1 MTGHSIRNPQSAIR
15 NGIRVMVV
23 IPVYNHGQT
32 LRDVVEKVCRLHDTV
47 MVVDDGSTD
56 GGLETLV
63 DLDVHRIRHSRNLG
77 KGAAI
82 LSAAKEAERLGMTH
96 MVTLDA
102 DGQHDP
108 DDLHLFMW
116 AIEQSPQAIVVGKRN
131 FETGYVPSG
140 SRIGRRISNFWLWV
154 QTGRLLG
161 DTQSGYRAYPVKV
174 LNTLKLRERRYAF
187 ENEVLAK
194 GAWAG
199 IKLLEVNISTFY
211 PADEKRVSHFHLLND
226 NVRLSLLNARLTLR
240 AMIPW
245 PHRKLP

>member
-1 MTGHSIRNPQSAIR
+1 MTSTSIRNPKSEIR
-15 NGIRVMVV
+15 NGIRVIVV
-23 IPVYNHGQT
+23 IPVYNHGAT
-32 LRDVVEKVCRLHDTV
+32 LRGVVEKVCGLHDAV

-56 GGLETLV
+56 GGCETIL
-63 DLDVHRIRHSRNLG
+63 DLDVHRVHHGHNRG
-77 KGAAI
+77 KGTAI
-82 LSAAKEAERLGMTH
+82 LSAAREAERLGMTH

-108 DDLHLFMW
+108 GDLHLFISAMHR
-116 AIEQSPQAIVVGKRN
+116 SPRAIVVGKRN

-161 DTQSGYRAYPVKV
+161 DTQSGYRGYPVEV
-174 LNTLKLRERRYAF
+174 LKALKLRERRYAF

-199 IKLLEVNISTFY
+199 IELLEVDISTFY
-211 PADEKRVSHFHLLND
+211 PADEERVSHFHLFND
-226 NVRLSLLNARLTLR
+226 NVRLSLLNARLTFR

>member
-1 MTGHSIRNPQSAIR
+1 MPGGSIRNP
-15 NGIRVMVV
+15 IRVMVM
-23 IPVYNHGQT
+23 IPVYNHGGT
-32 LRDVVEKVCRLHDTV
+32 LRGVVEKVCRLHDAI

-56 GGLETLV
+56 GGLERIV
-63 DLDVHRIRHSRNLG
+63 DLNVHEIRHSRNFG

-82 LSAAKEAERLGMTH
+82 LSAAKKAEGLGMTH

-108 DDLHLFMW
+108 DDLHLFIS
-116 AIEQSPQAIVVGKRN
+116 AIKRSPRAIVVGKRD

-161 DTQSGYRAYPVKV
+161 DTQSGYRGYPIKV
-174 LNTLKLRERRYAF
+174 LNSLKLRERRYAF

-199 IKLLEVNISTFY
+199 IELLEVNISTFY
-211 PADEKRVSHFHLLND
+211 PADENRVSHFHLFKD
-226 NVRLSLLNARLTLR
+226 NVRLSALNARLTLR

-245 PHRKLP
+245 PQKKLP

>member
-1 MTGHSIRNPQSAIR
+1 
-15 NGIRVMVV
+15 MVV

-32 LRDVVEKVCRLHDTV
+32 LREVVEKVCRLHDTLL
-47 MVVDDGSTD
+47 VVDDGSTD

-63 DLDVHRIRHSRNLG
+63 DLDVHRIQHSRNLG

-108 DDLHLFMW
+108 DDLYLFIS
-116 AIEQSPQAIVVGKRN
+116 AIKQSPQAIVVGKRN

-154 QTGRLLG
+154 QTGRMIG
-161 DTQSGYRAYPVKV
+161 DTQSGYRGYPVKV

-187 ENEVLAK
+187 ENEVLVK
-194 GAWAG
+194 GPGLASNFWRSIFQPFIPRTKNG
-199 IKLLEVNISTFY
+199 FLISI
-211 PADEKRVSHFHLLND
+211 S
-226 NVRLSLLNARLTLR
+226 S
-240 AMIPW
+240 MIT
-245 PHRKLP
+245 

>member
-1 MTGHSIRNPQSAIR
+1 MTSTSIRNPQSAIR
-15 NGIRVMVV
+15 NGIRVIVV
-23 IPVYNHGQT
+23 IPVYNHGVT
-32 LRDVVEKVCRLHDTV
+32 LRGVVEKVCGLHDAV

-56 GGLETLV
+56 GGCETIL
-63 DLDVHRIRHSRNLG
+63 DLDVHRVHHGHNRG
-77 KGAAI
+77 KGTAI
-82 LSAAKEAERLGMTH
+82 LSAAREAERLGMTH

-108 DDLHLFMW
+108 GDLHLFISAMNRYPR
-116 AIEQSPQAIVVGKRN
+116 AMVVGKRN

-140 SRIGRRISNFWLWV
+140 SRIGRRISNFWLWA

-161 DTQSGYRAYPVKV
+161 DTQSGYRGYPVYV
-174 LNTLKLRERRYAF
+174 LNALKLRERRYAL

-199 IKLLEVNISTFY
+199 IELREVDVSTFY
-211 PADEKRVSHFHLLND
+211 PSDKDRVSHFHLFHD
-226 NVRLSLLNARLTLR
+226 NVRLSLLNARLTFR